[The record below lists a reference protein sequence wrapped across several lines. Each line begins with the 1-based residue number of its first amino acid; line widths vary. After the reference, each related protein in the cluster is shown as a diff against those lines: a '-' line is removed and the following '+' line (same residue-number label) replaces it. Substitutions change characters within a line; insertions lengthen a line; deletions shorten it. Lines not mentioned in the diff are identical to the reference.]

1 MIYLKDYSK
10 LEECISEEI
19 NKESSLLQSIY
30 KETGDSEERVD
41 RFAKLIDGV
50 SQSDIL
56 VLGENDCAAR
66 EPFKIVTQ
74 GNKGE
79 YWTQQYIGLLQI
91 TSDGTKE
98 EVFIRSRFDVNESCE
113 FSKYMLNK
121 ALGLKA
127 NILQNVEPSVGRG
140 EILDLILAIIFTMQ
154 IARAYRKGIYRRYR
168 TYENNDSKLKGRI
181 DVARHIRLNP
191 IFNGNIAYS
200 SREYTADNDMNRM
213 ILTAYT
219 SLQKRQPGLMRE
231 LEKKYT
237 PVKDFISQLKNIMQP
252 VSRQEARKLVQKERK
267 KITHAVY
274 SDWESVRK
282 TAILILKYMGIAPED
297 DGTNVNGILINM
309 NYIWERYL
317 VQIVK
322 EKIENKY
329 QIEGKKSFGIF
340 FPNDQSN
347 ESPRELKLQ
356 PGELKLQPDLVISD
370 KDEPLL
376 IIDAKYKNEWENVA
390 SDKLG
395 KPDREDCFQIM
406 SYMYRAKCKFGGIFC
421 PQTKVRDES
430 DNGKMS
436 LKEYFIFEK
445 RDEKA
450 IVTLFSLQING
461 VQGSSKEFAEEMEKR
476 EDALCGEILKK
487 IETHE
492 ELRNQEMKKIKD
504 MAVFMNTNGMEVK
517 KIAYYL
523 NVNAPMIQEWIDES
537 SIVQ

>member
-1 MIYLKDYSK
+1 MIYLKDYTK

-56 VLGENDCAAR
+56 VLDENDCAAK

-127 NILQNVEPSVGRG
+127 NILQKVEPSVGRG
-140 EILDLILAIIFTMQ
+140 EILDLILAIIFAIQ

-252 VSRQEARKLVQKERK
+252 ASRQEARKLVQKERK

-297 DGTNVNGILINM
+297 DGTNVSGILINM

-329 QIEGKKSFGIF
+329 QIEGKKLFETF
-340 FPNDQSN
+340 FCPGQK
-347 ESPRELKLQ
+347 PKKLY
-356 PGELKLQPDLVISD
+356 PDLVISD
-370 KDEPLL
+370 KNGPLL

-390 SDKLG
+390 SNKSDKTERE
-395 KPDREDCFQIM
+395 REDCFQIM

-421 PQTKVRDES
+421 PQTKVQD
-430 DNGKMS
+430 DGKKS
-436 LKEYFIFEK
+436 LKEYSIFDAPDEK
-445 RDEKA
+445 APDEKATDEKA

-461 VQGSSKEFAEEMEKR
+461 IQGSSKEFAEEMEKR

-523 NVNAPMIQEWIDES
+523 NESASRIQEWIEES